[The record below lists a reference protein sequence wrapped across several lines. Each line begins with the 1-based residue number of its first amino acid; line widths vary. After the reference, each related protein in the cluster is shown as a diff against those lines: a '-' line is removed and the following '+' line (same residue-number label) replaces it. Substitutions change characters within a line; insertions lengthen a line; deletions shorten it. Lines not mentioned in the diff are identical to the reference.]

1 MPKKITSSWFETLR
15 NNMCAEFEKV
25 EEEYAKRHDLEAS
38 KFQRNSWDRPGGG
51 GGQMSVMK
59 GNVFE
64 KVGVNFSIVHGKL
77 KPDFKKQIPGADEEG
92 NFFAT
97 GISVV
102 AHMKSPLLPASHFNT
117 RYIETTKSWFGG
129 GGDLNPTFPKDDET
143 KFFHESFQ
151 KVCDKYDPD
160 YYPQFKKK
168 CDEYFFI
175 KHRNEARGIGGIFFD
190 YFNTNNFDKD
200 FNFIKDIGVCFTD
213 SISTI
218 ARKGMFDQWSDDQ
231 KENQLIKRGKYVE
244 FNLLYDRGTR
254 FGLETDGNVNAILM
268 SLPPCAKW
276 A

>member
-15 NNMCAEFEKV
+15 NNMCSEFEKI
-25 EEEYAKRHDLEAS
+25 ESEYAKRYDLEAA
-38 KFQRNSWDRPGGG
+38 KFKKTSWDRPGGG

-64 KVGVNFSIVHGKL
+64 KVGVNFSVVHGQL
-77 KPDFKKQIPGADEEG
+77 KPDFKKQMPGADEEG

-117 RYIETTKSWFGG
+117 RYITTTKSWFGG
-129 GGDLNPTFPKDDET
+129 GGDLNPTFPKEDET

-160 YYPQFKKK
+160 YYPKFKKE

-175 KHRNEARGIGGIFFD
+175 KHRNEPRGIGGIFFD
-190 YFNTNNFDKD
+190 YFNTENFDKD
-200 FNFIKDIGVCFTD
+200 FNFIKDLGVCFKDT
-213 SISTI
+213 ISDITG
-218 ARKGMFDQWSDDQ
+218 KGMFDQWSDDQ
-231 KENQLIKRGKYVE
+231 KEDQLIKRGRYVE

-254 FGLETDGNVNAILM
+254 FGLETDGNINAIFM

-276 A
+276 V

>member
-1 MPKKITSSWFETLR
+1 MPKQITSSWFETLR

-25 EEEYAKRHDLEAS
+25 EAEYAKRYDLEAP
-38 KFQRNSWDRPGGG
+38 KFQRTSWDRPGGG

-117 RYIETTKSWFGG
+117 RYIETTQSWFGG
-129 GGDLNPTFPKDDET
+129 GGDLNPTFPKEDET

-151 KVCDKYDPD
+151 KVCDKYNPD
-160 YYPQFKKK
+160 YYPKFKKE

-175 KHRNEARGIGGIFFD
+175 KHRNEPRGIGGIFFD
-190 YFNTNNFDKD
+190 YFNTGDFDKD
-200 FNFIKDIGVCFTD
+200 FNFIKDIGLCFTD
-213 SISTI
+213 SISSI

-254 FGLETDGNVNAILM
+254 FGLETDGNVNAIFM